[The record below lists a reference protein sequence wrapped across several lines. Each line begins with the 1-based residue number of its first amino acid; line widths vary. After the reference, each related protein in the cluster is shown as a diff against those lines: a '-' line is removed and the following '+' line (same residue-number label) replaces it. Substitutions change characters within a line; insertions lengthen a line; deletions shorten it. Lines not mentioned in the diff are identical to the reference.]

1 MLTSSTNEYVF
12 CIGIPNSGK
21 STVFNSLT
29 GLRQKVGN
37 FHGVT
42 IDHAIGKMTNDT
54 KSISIVDLPG
64 TYSLEYFS
72 DEEEITTSMLSKGL
86 AGKRADKIL
95 FVCDATNL
103 QKGLYLFSQLST
115 LNIPIVVVITM
126 IDEVKL
132 NKGQFDDISLS
143 HFLGCPVFCV
153 VGHKGIGIEEVK
165 NHLLNEEEVKS
176 PNVFRFES
184 IEERNSWCEEVTKEM
199 LIYSQ
204 NNTYTE
210 VLDSILLHPFWGIVA
225 FLIVMFLFFESIF
238 TVAVPFM
245 DGIEVVISYISNMI
259 RTIIPIDW
267 VRDLFADGIIAGVGS
282 VLVFLPQIAILFL
295 VITVLEE
302 CGYLSR
308 IAFLVDRMM
317 GVFGLQGRA
326 FIPLLGSHA
335 CAIPG
340 IMSSRIL
347 PNKNDRLTTIL
358 IAPIMT
364 CSARLPVYVL
374 LISVII
380 PPSLSLFGISIQGL
394 FLFGLYVFA
403 AFVGLLIAKIFK
415 STMFKGNVDTFL
427 MELPPYRFPSIK
439 NVSITVFLRC
449 KDFVKSAGTVIV
461 AFSVILWVLMY
472 FPKHSLDS
480 NLSDLQNKQIQL
492 EQSYAGRIGKNIQP
506 IFAPLGFD
514 WKITIGVIGS
524 FAAREVFIST
534 MGQIYSVNAEEST
547 ISLRT
552 ELQRNISFS
561 TGISIIAFYIFALQ
575 CISTI
580 VVIKKETKSYKWSIF
595 AFSYL
600 LALAY
605 VVSYCAK
612 IITS

>member
-1 MLTSSTNEYVF
+1 MLQSSQNEYVF

-21 STVFNSLT
+21 TTVFNSLT

-42 IDHAIGKMTNDT
+42 IDHAIGTFNNVT

-72 DEEEITTSMLSKGL
+72 DEEEITTSFLSKGI

-103 QKGLYLFSQLST
+103 QKGLYLFSQLSE

-143 HFLGCPVFCV
+143 HLLGCPVFCV
-153 VGHKGIGIEEVK
+153 VGHKGIGIEDVK
-165 NHLLNEEEVKS
+165 NQLLNDKQVQS
-176 PNVFRFES
+176 PNIFSFAT
-184 IEERNSWCEEVTKEM
+184 IEERNIWCEEITKET

-204 NNTYTE
+204 INTYTE

-245 DGIEVVISYISNMI
+245 DGIEVVFSELSNVI
-259 RTIIPIDW
+259 RTVIPIVW

-282 VLVFLPQIAILFL
+282 VLVFLPQIAILFF

-340 IMSSRIL
+340 IMSTRIL
-347 PNKNDRLTTIL
+347 PNKKDRLTTIL

-374 LISVII
+374 LISVVV
-380 PPSLSLFGISIQGL
+380 PSSLSIFGISFQGL

-403 AFVGLLIAKIFK
+403 AIVGLLIAKLLK

-461 AFSVILWVLMY
+461 AFSVVLWILMY
-472 FPKHSLDS
+472 FPKHSDDS
-480 NLSDLQNKQIQL
+480 SLSDVQNKQIQL
-492 EQSYAGRIGKNIQP
+492 EQSYAGSIGKCIQP

-534 MGQIYSVNAEEST
+534 MGQIYSVHTDDST
-547 ISLRT
+547 SSLRS
-552 ELQRNISFS
+552 ELQKNISFS

-580 VVIKKETKSYKWSIF
+580 VVIKKETKSYKWAVF

-600 LALAY
+600 LVLAY
-605 VVSYCAK
+605 VVAYVAK
-612 IITS
+612 IISS